1 MNVVDELEQILTLDQ
16 AERLVESDLSW
27 DVSAA
32 SSTQRL
38 LDELLG
44 RFEEDDLP
52 MHLAHG
58 IAPEFYIDSE
68 E

>member
-16 AERLVESDLSW
+16 AERLVEPDPCR
-27 DVSAA
+27 DASAA
-32 SSTQRL
+32 SSTQLL

-44 RFEEDDLP
+44 RFEDDDLP

-58 IAPEFYIDSE
+58 ITPEFYTDPE